1 MTCQECAELII
12 SELCGEMD
20 QQEIEHFRKHIEEC
34 LGCQKQQSE
43 FRAIFGIVRQLPQR
57 EWDERLRIKDLIRS
71 RQRWRTIVFSK
82 AAVLFVALALL
93 ITSLSFLR
101 MHWELS
107 ANQFSIRWG
116 KQSSRDSD
124 TAQELR
130 QLRTQLA
137 SIQRQNSAS
146 ELRIK
151 QLVDQNNAAQQKQYW
166 QTLEMF
172 AKYIQLQRKADVQ
185 KLQKE
190 IASSYDRTGQNLEK
204 TNELLDYV
212 LRASATDTSG
222 Q

>member
-1 MTCQECAELII
+1 MTCLECAELII
-12 SELCGEMD
+12 SEICGEMD
-20 QQEIEHFRKHIEEC
+20 QEQSEHLRKHIEEC
-34 LGCQKQQSE
+34 TCCQKVQSE

-57 EWDERLRIKDLIRS
+57 EWDEKLRIKDMIRS

-82 AAVLFVALALL
+82 AAIFILALSLL

-101 MHWELS
+101 MHLELS
-107 ANQFSIRWG
+107 ANQFSVRWG
-116 KQSSRDSD
+116 SQSTRESD
-124 TAQELR
+124 TTLELR
-130 QLRTQLA
+130 QLRAQLA
-137 SIQRQNSAS
+137 VIQSQNQAS

-151 QLVDQNNAAQQKQYW
+151 QLVDQNNATQQKQYW

-172 AKYIQLQRKADVQ
+172 AKYNQLQRKADVQ
-185 KLQKE
+185 KLQRE
-190 IASSYDRTGQNLEK
+190 IASTYDRTGQDLEK